1 LLISQ
6 TIHYKTAGVSI
17 HKYFDAGYLS
27 SHGGLLIQ
35 MTTYAQTGGLAG
47 SILFGGEQ
55 AAPDD
60 ALFGRKHDGLRIRPT
75 HCRRRILRLAG
86 IHRMSQIADS
96 PRTLRRDIVFAFAL
110 ALACY
115 LAWLIRDV
123 LVLLYVSALFAV
135 VLSPVVRFTS
145 QLHIRGRQP
154 FKGSAIF
161 LLLLVVAGAFTAFG
175 FLALPPVISDLQ
187 GFAREMPTRLP
198 ILLEKLKTIP
208 LAQHLDTTEMSTRLQ
223 DFVSQA
229 ATYLLYSL
237 SDWAGKLFDFI
248 MGFILT
254 IYFILEGDRAY
265 QWFLSFFPRERRER
279 LDKTLQRA
287 EIRMGKWLLGQG
299 SLMLILGVAST
310 IVYLSLN
317 VRYAYALGVLT
328 GLLNVIPV
336 LGAAICIALAL
347 LVAAIDSWGRV
358 LGIAIFYVIYLWIE
372 NSYLTPRIMKSR
384 VGLPG
389 LAILVALV
397 IGSALEGVLGAMVSV
412 PTAVLVAVLLDEYLV
427 SKDAA

>member
-1 LLISQ
+1 MNEPS
-6 TIHYKTAGVSI
+6 
-17 HKYFDAGYLS
+17 
-27 SHGGLLIQ
+27 
-35 MTTYAQTGGLAG
+35 
-47 SILFGGEQ
+47 E
-55 AAPDD
+55 
-60 ALFGRKHDGLRIRPT
+60 
-75 HCRRRILRLAG
+75 
-86 IHRMSQIADS
+86 S

-145 QLHIRGRQP
+145 QLRIRGWQP

-161 LLLLVVAGAFTAFG
+161 VLLLVVAGAMTAFG
-175 FLALPPVISDLQ
+175 FLALPPVIRDLQ
-187 GFAREMPTRLP
+187 GFAREMPARLP
-198 ILLEKLKTIP
+198 VLLDKLKNVP
-208 LAQHLDTTEMSTRLQ
+208 LAQHLDTADLSTRLQ

-229 ATYLLYSL
+229 ATYLLFSL

-254 IYFILEGDRAY
+254 IYFILEGDQAY
-265 QWFLSFFPRERRER
+265 QWFLSFFPRQRRER
-279 LDKTLQRA
+279 LDKTLQQA
-287 EIRMGKWLLGQG
+287 EIRIGKWLLGQG

-358 LGIAIFYVIYLWIE
+358 LGIAIFYLVYLQVE
-372 NSYLTPRIMKSR
+372 NSYLIPRIMRNR

-389 LAILVALV
+389 LAILIALV
-397 IGSALEGVLGAMVSV
+397 LGSALGGVLGAMVSV

-427 SKDAA
+427 HKDTA